1 MLVVREDSNSNWQ
14 VAFGDYVKQTVKQEE
29 IDSYS
34 REYKKSNRMIVSS
47 DDKAEAIESLVE
59 KLNS

>member
-34 REYKKSNRMIVSS
+34 REYKKSNRMIVSIV
-47 DDKAEAIESLVE
+47 DNDRAIDRFVE
-59 KLNS
+59 ELNS